1 MLKKIL
7 LPVGLS
13 LMLMLAHAPPS
24 HAEYGDVVLNKHAE
38 KNGVRPVVFPHW
50 FHRIRFQCKACHAE
64 AEFKMRAGA
73 TEMRMADIM
82 AGKLCG
88 KCHNGTIA
96 WAADRCDSCHSGRPG
111 LATGTIGGDK
121 TGGPGRF

>member
-7 LPVGLS
+7 LAASVA
-13 LMLMLAHAPPS
+13 LMLLLAHSPAQ
-24 HAEYGDVVLNKHAE
+24 AEYGDVILNKHAE

-50 FHRIRFQCKACHAE
+50 FHRIRYQCKVCHAE
-64 AEFKMRAGA
+64 LEFKMRAGA
-73 TEMRMADIM
+73 SEARMADIF
-82 AGKLCG
+82 AGKFCG

-96 WAADRCDSCHSGRPG
+96 WGADRCDLCHSGRPG
-111 LATGTIGGDK
+111 LATGAIGGDK